1 MWTRREVLKTLAAGG
16 SILGMPTTLRQ
27 AIGATEP
34 DVILKLVAAPDSVPI
49 RRGSETRILRYTGE
63 VLQGRRDAV
72 RSAPGNLGP
81 TLELRR
87 GERVRTEVV
96 NRAGDP
102 TVIHWHGMIVPDSAD
117 GHPHQAVRSG
127 ERYTVEFT
135 VRNPAGTYLYHP
147 HPHRIT
153 GRQTYYGLA
162 GLLIVREARERD
174 VGLPAPEHELQLV
187 LQDRR
192 FGEDNRLVF
201 KRMMMDD
208 MNGVLGDRVLVNG
221 VDDPAF
227 KVAPRAYRL
236 RIANVSNAR
245 IYKLAWSDG
254 RPLRVIAADSGLF
267 SRAEGIQER
276 PYVTLF
282 PFERIELIEDFGA
295 RRDGAEIALVSREF
309 SGMEDMMSS
318 MMGEG
323 GESGRG
329 GGMDGMMGGGMMG
342 GGMMGRGMMSGGMMG
357 RGMMGGGMMGGMM
370 GPSQGEELHLARFT
384 VAPGARSR
392 AQPLT
397 FPEEEPRAREGKHE
411 LRTQLAFRHMRGFL
425 NGRRFDTEDMV
436 AVADDEWL
444 PVGESTVWTFANDGR
459 GMAMPHPIHIHGVR
473 FRVIER
479 SGGTVPADLRE
490 GVLDTGFK
498 DTFGIF
504 AGERVRVQIA
514 PTVPGLF
521 MYHCHNLEHEDGG
534 MMRNCRFG
542 SRSAAGH
549 DHG

>member
-1 MWTRREVLKTLAAGG
+1 MWTRRNALKTLAVGG
-16 SILGMPTTLRQ
+16 GMLAMPTTIREVL
-27 AIGATEP
+27 GAVEP
-34 DVILKLVAAPDSVPI
+34 DVILRLVATPARVSI
-49 RRGSETRILRYTGE
+49 RSGAETRVLRYTGE
-63 VLQGRRDAV
+63 VLRGRRDAI
-72 RSAPGNLGP
+72 RTSAGNLGP

-87 GERVRTEVV
+87 GEHVRIEVV
-96 NRAGDP
+96 NRIGTP
-102 TVIHWHGMIVPDSAD
+102 TVIHWHGMIVPDTAD
-117 GHPHQAVRSG
+117 GHPHQAVHSG
-127 ERYTVEFT
+127 DSYTIEFT

-174 VGLPAPEHELQLV
+174 IGLPAPEHELSLV

-192 FGEDNRLVF
+192 IGKDNQFVF

-221 VDDPAF
+221 IADAAF
-227 KVAPRAYRL
+227 KVAPRSYRL

-245 IYKLAWSDG
+245 IYKLTWSDG
-254 RPLRVIAADSGLF
+254 RPLRVIAADGGLF
-267 SRAEGIQER
+267 SRAEGVQER

-282 PFERIELIEDFGA
+282 PFERIEVLEDFGA

-309 SGMEDMMSS
+309 SGMDDMMGS
-318 MMGEG
+318 MMGQQ

-329 GGMDGMMGGGMMG
+329 GGMM
-342 GGMMGRGMMSGGMMG
+342 GGMMGR
-357 RGMMGGGMMGGMM
+357 MMGGMM
-370 GPSQGEELHLARFT
+370 GPSQGEELHVARFT
-384 VAPGARSR
+384 VLPGPRRR
-392 AQPLT
+392 ALAIT
-397 FPEEEPRAREGKHE
+397 LPEPEPRAPEASYE

-425 NGRRFDTEDMV
+425 NGRRFDTEDMMTV
-436 AVADDEWL
+436 AEDERL
-444 PVGESTVWTFANDGR
+444 PAGKASVWTFTNDGP
-459 GMAMPHPIHIHGVR
+459 GMPMPHPMHIHGVR

-479 SGGTVPADLRE
+479 SAGTVPEDLRE
-490 GVLDTGFK
+490 GIIDTGYK

-504 AGERVRVQIA
+504 AGERVRVLLA

-534 MMRNCRFG
+534 MMRNCLFH
-542 SRSAAGH
+542 A
-549 DHG
+549 

>member
-1 MWTRREVLKTLAAGG
+1 MRTRREVLKILAAGG
-16 SILGMPTTLRQ
+16 GMLAMPAQLRQ
-27 AIGATEP
+27 AIGGTEP
-34 DVILKLVAAPDSVPI
+34 NLILKLTAAPDSVAI
-49 RRGSETRILRYTGE
+49 RRGAETRVLRYTGQ
-63 VLQGRRDAV
+63 VVRGRSDAI
-72 RSAPGNLGP
+72 RPSSGYLGP

-87 GERVRTEVV
+87 GERVRIEVV
-96 NRAGDP
+96 NRIEDP
-102 TVIHWHGMIVPDSAD
+102 TVIHWHGMIVPDTAD

-153 GRQTYYGLA
+153 GQQTYYGLA
-162 GLLIVREARERD
+162 GLLIVRESREQEM
-174 VGLPAPEHELQLV
+174 GLPAREHELQLV

-192 FGEDNRLVF
+192 IDKNNQFVF

-208 MNGVLGDRVLVNG
+208 MNGVLGDGALVSG
-221 VDDPAF
+221 VDDPGF

-267 SRAEGIQER
+267 SRADGIQER

-282 PFERIELIEDFGA
+282 PFERIELLEDFGA
-295 RRDGAEIALVSREF
+295 RRDGAEIALISREF
-309 SGMEDMMSS
+309 SGLDDMMGS

-323 GESGRG
+323 ESGR
-329 GGMDGMMGGGMMG
+329 GGGMMG
-342 GGMMGRGMMSGGMMG
+342 GGMMGRGMM
-357 RGMMGGGMMGGMM
+357 GGGMMSGMM
-370 GPSQGEELHLARFT
+370 GPSQGDELHLARFT
-384 VAPGARSR
+384 VLPGARSR
-392 AQPLT
+392 AQALAL
-397 FPEEEPRAREGKHE
+397 PEEEPQAREGKHE
-411 LRTQLAFRHMRGFL
+411 LHTQLAFRHMRGFL
-425 NGRRFDTEDMV
+425 NGRRFDTQDMM

-459 GMAMPHPIHIHGVR
+459 GMPMPHPMHVHGVR

-479 SGGTVPADLRE
+479 RGGAVPADLRE
-490 GVLDTGFK
+490 GMLDAGFK

-504 AGERVRVQIA
+504 PGERVRVRIA

-542 SRSAAGH
+542 
-549 DHG
+549 

>member
-1 MWTRREVLKTLAAGG
+1 MWTRREILKALAAGG
-16 SILGMPTTLRQ
+16 MLGMPTLRQ
-27 AIGATEP
+27 ALGATEP
-34 DVILKLVAAPDSVPI
+34 DVILKLMAAPDRVPI
-49 RRGSETRILRYTGE
+49 RRGSETRVLRYTGE
-63 VLQGRRDAV
+63 VLRGRSDAI
-72 RSAPGNLGP
+72 RPSSGYLGP

-87 GERVRTEVV
+87 GERLRIEVV
-96 NRAGDP
+96 NRVDDP
-102 TVIHWHGMIVPDSAD
+102 TVIHWHGMIVPDTAD

-127 ERYTVEFT
+127 GRYTVEFT

-162 GLLIVREARERD
+162 GLLIVREPREQEM
-174 VGLPAPEHELQLV
+174 GLPAREHELQLV

-192 FGEDNRLVF
+192 FDNDNQFVF

-208 MNGVLGDRVLVNG
+208 MNGVLGDRVVVNG

-254 RPLRVIAADSGLF
+254 RPLRVIATDSGLL

-295 RRDGAEIALVSREF
+295 RRDGAEIALVSQAF
-309 SGMEDMMSS
+309 SDGMDDMMGS
-318 MMGEG
+318 MMGQG
-323 GESGRG
+323 GDSSRRG
-329 GGMDGMMGGGMMG
+329 GMGGMMG
-342 GGMMGRGMMSGGMMG
+342 GMMEGMMGRGMM
-357 RGMMGGGMMGGMM
+357 RGMM

-384 VAPGARSR
+384 IAPGARSR
-392 AQPLT
+392 AQALAL
-397 FPEEEPRAREGKHE
+397 PEEEPRAREGKHE

-425 NGRRFDTEDMV
+425 NGRRFDTKDMM

-444 PVGESTVWTFANDGR
+444 PVGESAVWTFANDGR
-459 GMAMPHPIHIHGVR
+459 GMPMSHPIHIHGVR

-479 SGGTVPADLRE
+479 SAGGIPEDLRE
-490 GVLDTGFK
+490 GIINAGFK

-504 AGERVRVQIA
+504 PGERVRVQIA
-514 PTVPGLF
+514 PSVAGLF

-534 MMRNCRFG
+534 MMRNCLFG

-549 DHG
+549 GRG